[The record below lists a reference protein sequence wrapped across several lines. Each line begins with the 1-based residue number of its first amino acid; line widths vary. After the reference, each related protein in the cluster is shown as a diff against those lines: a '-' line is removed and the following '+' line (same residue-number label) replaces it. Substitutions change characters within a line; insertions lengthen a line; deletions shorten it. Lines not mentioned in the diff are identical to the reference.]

1 MLKASPSRIALAIDM
16 KAKDLEEVAYFVS
29 YIVLDP
35 GQAHRIFKP
44 KMVLDLGS
52 PKAATDTRN
61 RLRKVVTLIQEN
73 LDENSFAYTRAKIL
87 AESLGDLS
95 RPFSMDECTQFIS
108 RHTDTKFGIGAA
120 AIEYLLKNIDLEKEF
135 EEIKKQLNN
144 KKSQTDRRK
153 LMRRLDVI
161 DSFLKSGNRPE

>member
-16 KAKDLEEVAYFVS
+16 KAKDLEEVVYFVS

-35 GQAHRIFKP
+35 GSSKVFKS
-44 KMVLDLGS
+44 KMLLDIGS
-52 PKAATDTRN
+52 IKAAAETRN
-61 RLRKVVTLIQEN
+61 RLHKVISTIKEDLE
-73 LDENSFAYTRAKIL
+73 ENSFAHTRAKIL
-87 AESLGDLS
+87 AENLADGS
-95 RPFSMDECTQFIS
+95 RPFSMDECTQFIAK
-108 RHTDTKFGIGAA
+108 HTDIKFGIGAS
-120 AIEYLLKNIDLEKEF
+120 AIEELLKSIDLEDEF
-135 EEIKKQLNN
+135 EKIKKQLVS

>member
-16 KAKDLEEVAYFVS
+16 KAKELEEVVYFVS

-35 GQAHRIFKP
+35 GSSKHFKS
-44 KMVLDLGS
+44 KMILDIGS
-52 PKAATDTRN
+52 VKTAAETRN
-61 RLRKVVTLIQEN
+61 RLRKVVLEIKES
-73 LDENSFAYTRAKIL
+73 LEENSFAHTRAKIL
-87 AESLGDLS
+87 AENLGDLS

-108 RHTDTKFGIGAA
+108 KHTDIKFGIGAA
-120 AIEYLLKNIDLEKEF
+120 AIEHLLKEIDLEAEF
-135 EEIKKQLNN
+135 DSVKKQLTN